1 MTASRPA
8 QPRGAADP
16 VTIVAGIDALAES
29 LSRPDYILPNPIA
42 ARAAASG
49 NSVT

>member
-1 MTASRPA
+1 MRASRPA

-16 VTIVAGIDALAES
+16 VTVAAGIDALAES
-29 LSRPDYILPNPIA
+29 LSGPDYISPSPIA